1 LLAVPVLV
9 LSMVPALQFR
19 NWQWLCL
26 VFAAP
31 VAMWG
36 AWPFLTRAVRTLAV
50 VVRPRS

>member
-31 VAMWG
+31 VAVWG
-36 AWPFLTRAVRTLAV
+36 AWPFHTRAVRTLAV